1 MPERSSQQFGHE
13 KLSVYQK
20 ALVTFERIHGAM
32 SPWSKHH
39 AFIDHLSRA
48 AESILFNLA
57 EGVRLSSDNKKALSV
72 DYSIGS
78 TFECAACLDIA
89 ALKELLKN
97 TEATELKQAL
107 LEVSK
112 MLVGLRDS
120 WTSGRVAEGSEEYS
134 TSNQPESGTV
144 FYHETLDRYR
154 VALDFYRW
162 LVSTVL
168 SRTPGGKCE
177 RSVDTL
183 ATRMVLNIA
192 ESSGRYAELSRQD
205 FLDTANSAAST
216 LAVSVDMGVRRGI
229 WTASE
234 AETGKTLLVRVGQMT
249 ARKGYSH

>member
-89 ALKELLKN
+89 ALKGLL
-97 TEATELKQAL
+97 AL
-107 LEVSK
+107 T
-112 MLVGLRDS
+112 MTPC
-120 WTSGRVAEGSEEYS
+120 TSIVNS
-134 TSNQPESGTV
+134 
-144 FYHETLDRYR
+144 
-154 VALDFYRW
+154 
-162 LVSTVL
+162 
-168 SRTPGGKCE
+168 
-177 RSVDTL
+177 SVNYIDTHYPVNF
-183 ATRMVLNIA
+183 AVNYTDA
-192 ESSGRYAELSRQD
+192 FA
-205 FLDTANSAAST
+205 TANGPDR
-216 LAVSVDMGVRRGI
+216 LALM
-229 WTASE
+229 
-234 AETGKTLLVRVGQMT
+234 
-249 ARKGYSH
+249 H